1 LLQEQKS
8 NRAPVDF
15 LVHKNATHSWD
26 AAALGSTVFTRV
38 DALGHR
44 VEYRYNAE
52 VTAESMR
59 RAFEFLDRHVK
70 GK

>member
-1 LLQEQKS
+1 
-8 NRAPVDF
+8 
-15 LVHKNATHSWD
+15 VHKNATHAWD
-26 AAALGSTVFTRV
+26 TAALGDTVFRKT
-38 DALGHR
+38 DNLGTK

-59 RAFEFLDRHVK
+59 RAFDFLDRHVK